1 MKPSVCTKIMFLQ
14 CELPGYGIVEIFLMY
29 WLDFRFHCCTNI
41 FRNLILWVLLY
52 CRMDI
57 DYSPTGREFVTGSY
71 DRTVSSF
78 LPHVNIWFWSLP
90 LRKEGIHVIV
100 RIHCHFSRFYYHNG
114 FFFSFS
120 DLLTSTCVGKNIQ
133 LWWWPQQGNIPYQE
147 DAKVRGFRFSSN
159 GPCSVFLVFQLLKK
173 FDSFLWCRQENFL
186 KFHLFWGCL

>member
-1 MKPSVCTKIMFLQ
+1 MCTKIMFLQ

-78 LPHVNIWFWSLP
+78 LPHVVMLTYDSEACHYE
-90 LRKEGIHVIV
+90 RKASMLLSEFIVIFQESTTIMV
-100 RIHCHFSRFYYHNG
+100 
-114 FFFSFS
+114 FFFFPFP
-120 DLLTSTCVGKNIQ
+120 T
-133 LWWWPQQGNIPYQE
+133 
-147 DAKVRGFRFSSN
+147 F
-159 GPCSVFLVFQLLKK
+159 
-173 FDSFLWCRQENFL
+173 
-186 KFHLFWGCL
+186 